1 VVDTYLSLRCLLP
14 THLEDE
20 LPELLRPF
28 PVLGTAVDDP
38 HGELLPVTVYFDNLR
53 AEARQQAR
61 DVLERH
67 GGVGFDLG
75 SLAADDW
82 LAAYRAQVEAFA
94 VGNGWWVDPHPE
106 APTPAPETRR
116 RLVVPPRMAF
126 GSGSHESTRLVLE
139 ALEGL
144 ELAAKAVLDVGCGSG
159 ILALAAERSG
169 AAPVIA
175 VDIDA
180 TAVGVAREI
189 ATQQEWSVGVHFAV
203 GSADCVTAGASDVVL
218 CNMISEHFTPLLG
231 AMERALSPTGV
242 LVLSGLMASEIDRV
256 TALLAPSSL
265 KIRETRTAGEWA
277 SLTAGRRP

>member
-1 VVDTYLSLRCLLP
+1 MVDTYLSLRCLLP
-14 THLEDE
+14 KHLEDE

-38 HGELLPVTVYFDNLR
+38 LGELVPVTVYFDNPR
-53 AEARQQAR
+53 AEARQRAR

-75 SLAADDW
+75 SVAADDW
-82 LAAYRAQVEAFA
+82 LAAYREQVEAFA
-94 VGNGWWVDPHPE
+94 VGDSWWIDPHPE
-106 APTPAPETRR
+106 APTPAPKTRR

-139 ALEGL
+139 ALEEL

-203 GSADCVTAGASDVVL
+203 GSVDCVTSGVFAVVL
-218 CNMISEHFTPLLG
+218 CNMISEHFAPMLG
-231 AMERALSPTGV
+231 AMDRALSPTGA

-256 TALLAPSSL
+256 TALLAHSSL
-265 KIRETRTAGEWA
+265 TVRETRTAGEWA
-277 SLTAGRRP
+277 SLTARRRP